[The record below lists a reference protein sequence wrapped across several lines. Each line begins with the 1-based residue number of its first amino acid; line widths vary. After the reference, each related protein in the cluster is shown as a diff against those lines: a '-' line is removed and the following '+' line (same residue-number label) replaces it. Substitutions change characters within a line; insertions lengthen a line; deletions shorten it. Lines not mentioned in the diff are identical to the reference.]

1 MEGRSPDDGLLSMS
15 EEDFVLDFAS
25 DDLDSLPWNAPYGT
39 NDAAF
44 ADVHQET
51 TFSDTVDSINSN
63 SFDIYSDHINPILNN
78 TQELPALDTTY
89 FDILLMN
96 WDFMAMPTD
105 PITTT
110 HAGSITTTEQSNC
123 STTYTSSSSPMT
135 ESSPIGLSQSQVSDP
150 LSTKDAENVSITIA
164 RRRRTKMEPG
174 TRPCDLKRQKRKEDK
189 PEKCHICEKGHQWK
203 RDLERH
209 YRSNHPDEAAKMG
222 LSRSKPIYR
231 GFPGGAG
238 GAGDPPS
245 SSRMILATGGK
256 ARPARQTMEGRSPD
270 DGLLSMS
277 EEDFVLDFASDD
289 LDSLPWNAPYGTN
302 DAAFADVHQET
313 TFSDT
318 VDSINSN
325 SFDIYSDHIN
335 PILNN
340 TQELPALDTTYFDI
354 LLMNW
359 DFMAMPTDPIT
370 TTHAGS
376 ITTTEQSNC
385 STTYTSSSSPMTES
399 SPIGLSQSQVSDPLS
414 TKDAENV
421 SITIARRRRTK
432 MEPGTRPCDLKRQK
446 RKEDKPEKCHICE
459 KGHQWKRDL
468 ERHYRSNHPD
478 EAAKMGLTRSD
489 KIVHVP
495 SVVEA
500 LLVNAEDILS
510 VMSLDDEPL
519 QRAPEGYYV
528 ANECPNGAEQFTFTC
543 PYIHCDGWIF
553 VSAEDSDRD
562 GLPGIQFYAG
572 GKKGRCVNEKCP
584 RFRFQFDSYGAMK
597 QHSRSLG
604 HVRAEE
610 DLGLTD
616 ADESGEE
623 VWKKS
628 AVHGMEVAEDGLLW
642 KCTKQGC
649 KKFNVVIKGL
659 GNAKSHYNSDTHLT
673 AAEEIAT
680 SSDESVE
687 HIEGMEFLKDGV
699 WTCVKPGCK
708 RINAIYQH
716 LTSARKHAN
725 ANFHALAEEPAE
737 EILEDIEGMVVLDG
751 ESAYMCIKFGC
762 KGSGKTYSNVRSAK
776 LHANARP
783 HMKAGDIS
791 AFMPNQFN
799 MDLFAT
805 PTRTPRNL
813 LLTPMET
820 EESTI
825 VVTPGSPSAGRGTNP
840 AGHPA
845 GARNGTSART
855 TKMIRLGRSSV
866 TTAGSS
872 KHEVLERKNRE
883 LESRVAKL
891 EMQMGQVLGS
901 QSPQIQN
908 NAHYQNS
915 QVHQSAQWFQQIPEL
930 PQAHETTCARVEGLS
945 KFVRAAYR
953 PKMSMPVNEDEL

>member
-1 MEGRSPDDGLLSMS
+1 MEGRNPNDGLLFMN
-15 EEDFVLDFAS
+15 EEDFVVDFTS
-25 DDLDSLPWNAPYGT
+25 NDLDTLPWNAPYGA

-51 TFSDTVDSINSN
+51 TPADTVDSVNANI
-63 SFDIYSDHINPILNN
+63 FDIYSNHINPILYN

-89 FDILLMN
+89 PDILPMN

-105 PITTT
+105 PITATL
-110 HAGSITTTEQSNC
+110 AGSITTTEQSNY
-123 STTYTSSSSPMT
+123 STTYTRSSSSMT
-135 ESSPIGLSQSQVSDP
+135 ESSPIGPSQSKLSDP
-150 LSTKDAENVSITIA
+150 LSTKDAENTSSSTT

-189 PEKCHICEKGHQWK
+189 PEKCHICGKGHQWK
-203 RDLERH
+203 RDLQRH

-222 LSRSKPIYR
+222 LIS
-231 GFPGGAG
+231 
-238 GAGDPPS
+238 
-245 SSRMILATGGK
+245 MIAI
-256 ARPARQTMEGRSPD
+256 
-270 DGLLSMS
+270 LLS
-277 EEDFVLDFASDD
+277 
-289 LDSLPWNAPYGTN
+289 
-302 DAAFADVHQET
+302 
-313 TFSDT
+313 
-318 VDSINSN
+318 
-325 SFDIYSDHIN
+325 
-335 PILNN
+335 
-340 TQELPALDTTYFDI
+340 PAL
-354 LLMNW
+354 
-359 DFMAMPTDPIT
+359 
-370 TTHAGS
+370 
-376 ITTTEQSNC
+376 
-385 STTYTSSSSPMTES
+385 
-399 SPIGLSQSQVSDPLS
+399 SPISGIDTLVS
-414 TKDAENV
+414 
-421 SITIARRRRTK
+421 
-432 MEPGTRPCDLKRQK
+432 PCVTMSS
-446 RKEDKPEKCHICE
+446 
-459 KGHQWKRDL
+459 G
-468 ERHYRSNHPD
+468 
-478 EAAKMGLTRSD
+478 
-489 KIVHVP
+489 
-495 SVVEA
+495 
-500 LLVNAEDILS
+500 EDILS
-510 VMSLDDEPL
+510 VMSLDDEPRH
-519 QRAPEGYYV
+519 RAPEGYYV
-528 ANECPNGAEQFTFTC
+528 ANECPNEAEQFTFTC

-553 VSAEDSDRD
+553 VSAEDFAALPALQRHSKASKHEIQWLCEDEDCEMVGEAFETNALFREHVRNSSGHKYWLADETADDNDSVFTPSLNSGHQSAEDDVFGPFSSDGNICNEPCCRHYGTDYKCKSEFNRHADTGTHRTAANLNKVLLLSIPTSSALQAEQEGLRSFRCTSRRCHQHGEVFSTAKAFFNHLKNDEHRDGWYVKFDEDDLDHGSDRD
-562 GLPGIQFYAG
+562 VLPGIQFYAG
-572 GKKGRCVNEKCP
+572 GKKGRCVNERCP

-610 DLGLTD
+610 DPVFTD

-649 KKFNVVIKGL
+649 KKFNVVIKGP
-659 GNAKSHYNSDTHLT
+659 GNAKSHYNSDTHLM

-687 HIEGMEFLKDGV
+687 HIEGMEPLKDCDGWRCLKRGCRKFNKLFLHLGNAKKHASGDSHALAEEPDSADENLDGLDYSMEEGV

-708 RINAIYQH
+708 RMNSIYQH

-725 ANFHALAEEPAE
+725 ANFHALAEEPVE

-783 HMKAGDIS
+783 HMKAGNVS

-825 VVTPGSPSAGRGTNP
+825 AVTPGSPSAGRGTNS
-840 AGHPA
+840 AEHPE
-845 GARNGTSART
+845 GARNSTSTLATRR
-855 TKMIRLGRSSV
+855 IRLRGSSV
-866 TTAGSS
+866 ATTGS
-872 KHEVLERKNRE
+872 KKQEELERKNRE
-883 LESRVAKL
+883 LESRVTKL
-891 EMQMGQVLGS
+891 EMQMGQVLGL
-901 QSPQIQN
+901 QSPQFQN
-908 NAHYQNS
+908 NVDYQS
-915 QVHQSAQWFQQIPEL
+915 LQVHQSARLFQQTPEVPQIP
-930 PQAHETTCARVEGLS
+930 ETTCARVEGLS

>member
-1 MEGRSPDDGLLSMS
+1 M
-15 EEDFVLDFAS
+15 
-25 DDLDSLPWNAPYGT
+25 
-39 NDAAF
+39 
-44 ADVHQET
+44 
-51 TFSDTVDSINSN
+51 
-63 SFDIYSDHINPILNN
+63 
-78 TQELPALDTTY
+78 
-89 FDILLMN
+89 
-96 WDFMAMPTD
+96 
-105 PITTT
+105 
-110 HAGSITTTEQSNC
+110 
-123 STTYTSSSSPMT
+123 SSS
-135 ESSPIGLSQSQVSDP
+135 
-150 LSTKDAENVSITIA
+150 
-164 RRRRTKMEPG
+164 
-174 TRPCDLKRQKRKEDK
+174 ED
-189 PEKCHICEKGHQWK
+189 
-203 RDLERH
+203 
-209 YRSNHPDEAAKMG
+209 
-222 LSRSKPIYR
+222 
-231 GFPGGAG
+231 
-238 GAGDPPS
+238 
-245 SSRMILATGGK
+245 T
-256 ARPARQTMEGRSPD
+256 
-270 DGLLSMS
+270 
-277 EEDFVLDFASDD
+277 
-289 LDSLPWNAPYGTN
+289 
-302 DAAFADVHQET
+302 
-313 TFSDT
+313 
-318 VDSINSN
+318 
-325 SFDIYSDHIN
+325 
-335 PILNN
+335 
-340 TQELPALDTTYFDI
+340 
-354 LLMNW
+354 
-359 DFMAMPTDPIT
+359 
-370 TTHAGS
+370 
-376 ITTTEQSNC
+376 
-385 STTYTSSSSPMTES
+385 
-399 SPIGLSQSQVSDPLS
+399 
-414 TKDAENV
+414 
-421 SITIARRRRTK
+421 
-432 MEPGTRPCDLKRQK
+432 
-446 RKEDKPEKCHICE
+446 
-459 KGHQWKRDL
+459 
-468 ERHYRSNHPD
+468 
-478 EAAKMGLTRSD
+478 
-489 KIVHVP
+489 
-495 SVVEA
+495 
-500 LLVNAEDILS
+500 LS

-519 QRAPEGYYV
+519 HRAPEGYYV
-528 ANECPNGAEQFTFTC
+528 ANECPNEAEQFTLTC

-553 VSAEDSDRD
+553 VSAEDFAAQPALQRHSKASKHDIRWLCEDEDCEMVGEAFETNALFREHVRNSSGHKYWLADDTADDNDSVFTTSLNSSHQTAEDDVFGPFASDGNICNEPCCRHYGTDYKCKSEFNRHADTGAHRTAANLSKVLLSSIPTASALQAEQEGLRSFRCTSRSCHRHGEVFSTAKAFFNHLKDDEHRDGWYVKFDDDDLDYSSDRD
-562 GLPGIQFYAG
+562 VLPGIQFYAG

-604 HVRAEE
+604 HVRVEE

-659 GNAKSHYNSDTHLT
+659 GNAKSHYNSDTHLM

-687 HIEGMEFLKDGV
+687 HIEGMESLKDGDGWRCLKRGCRKFNKLFLHLGNAKKHASGDSHALAEEPDSADENLDGLDYSMEEGV

-708 RINAIYQH
+708 RMNAIYQH

-825 VVTPGSPSAGRGTNP
+825 VVTPGSLSAGRGTNP

-891 EMQMGQVLGS
+891 EMQMGQVLGL

-915 QVHQSAQWFQQIPEL
+915 QVHQSTQLFQQIPEV
-930 PQAHETTCARVEGLS
+930 PQAPETTCARVEGLS

-953 PKMSMPVNEDEL
+953 PKMSMPVNEDDL

>member
-1 MEGRSPDDGLLSMS
+1 MEGRSPDDGLLFMS
-15 EEDFVLDFAS
+15 EEDFVLGFAS
-25 DDLDSLPWNAPYGT
+25 DDLDSLLWNAPYGT

-51 TFSDTVDSINSN
+51 TFSDTVDSINPN

-110 HAGSITTTEQSNC
+110 HYGSITTTEQSNC

-150 LSTKDAENVSITIA
+150 LSTKDAENASSTIA

-174 TRPCDLKRQKRKEDK
+174 TRPCDLKRQKRREDK
-189 PEKCHICEKGHQWK
+189 PEKCHICGKGHPWK

-209 YRSNHPDEAAKMG
+209 YWSNHPDEAAKMG
-222 LSRSKPIYR
+222 LSRMKTFFLSCRSTTSLFNERPKATTSR
-231 GFPGGAG
+231 TSARMKR
-238 GAGDPPS
+238 S
-245 SSRMILATGGK
+245 SSLSLVPTFTAMAGSLSLPKGARSTKRTGTKPALQRHSKASKHDIRWLCEDEDCEMVGEAFETNALFREHVRNSSGHKYWLADDT
-256 ARPARQTMEGRSPD
+256 ADDNDSVFTPSLNSSHQTAED
-270 DGLLSMS
+270 DVFGP
-277 EEDFVLDFASDD
+277 FASDGNICNEPCCRHYGTDYKCKSEFNRHADTGAHRTAANLSKVLLSRIPTASALQAEQEGLRSFRCTSRSCHRHGEVFSTAKAFFNHLKDDEHRDGWYVKFDDDD
-289 LDSLPWNAPYGTN
+289 LD
-302 DAAFADVHQET
+302 
-313 TFSDT
+313 
-318 VDSINSN
+318 
-325 SFDIYSDHIN
+325 YS
-335 PILNN
+335 
-340 TQELPALDTTYFDI
+340 
-354 LLMNW
+354 
-359 DFMAMPTDPIT
+359 
-370 TTHAGS
+370 
-376 ITTTEQSNC
+376 
-385 STTYTSSSSPMTES
+385 
-399 SPIGLSQSQVSDPLS
+399 
-414 TKDAENV
+414 
-421 SITIARRRRTK
+421 
-432 MEPGTRPCDLKRQK
+432 
-446 RKEDKPEKCHICE
+446 
-459 KGHQWKRDL
+459 
-468 ERHYRSNHPD
+468 
-478 EAAKMGLTRSD
+478 
-489 KIVHVP
+489 
-495 SVVEA
+495 
-500 LLVNAEDILS
+500 
-510 VMSLDDEPL
+510 
-519 QRAPEGYYV
+519 
-528 ANECPNGAEQFTFTC
+528 
-543 PYIHCDGWIF
+543 
-553 VSAEDSDRD
+553 SDRD
-562 GLPGIQFYAG
+562 VLPGIQFYAG

-659 GNAKSHYNSDTHLT
+659 GNAKSHYNSDTHFM

-687 HIEGMEFLKDGV
+687 HIEGMESLKDGDGWRCLKRGCRKFNKLFLYLGNAKKHASGDSHALAEEPGSANENLDGLDYSMEEGV

-708 RINAIYQH
+708 RMNAIYQH
-716 LTSARKHAN
+716 LASARKHAN

-820 EESTI
+820 EEPTI

-891 EMQMGQVLGS
+891 EMQMGQVLGL

-915 QVHQSAQWFQQIPEL
+915 QVHQSAQLFQQIPEV
-930 PQAHETTCARVEGLS
+930 PQAPGTTCARVEGLS